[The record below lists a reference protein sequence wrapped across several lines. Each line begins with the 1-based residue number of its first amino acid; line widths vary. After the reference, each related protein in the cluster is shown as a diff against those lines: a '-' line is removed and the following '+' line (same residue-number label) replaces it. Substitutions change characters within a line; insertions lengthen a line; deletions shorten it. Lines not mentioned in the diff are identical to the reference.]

1 MPADNDRGLSSLIPA
16 ILKSLD
22 HTVGKDIAAEVT
34 SANGKALIDM
44 VCRLARRCVAELE
57 QHQVLYDVFAY
68 YGSSY
73 SPAFS
78 DGARLSFWTEFTRR
92 LFERTNV
99 RGSRA
104 IDYAEHAQAI
114 REIMGPNCFAL
125 FDDSLQTLRA
135 LRKAG
140 FRLGVISD
148 WQRGLTHFCEELGI
162 RTFLDVVVTSGEEGF
177 QKPDPRLFDIAR
189 ERMRISS
196 CEILHVGDLAV
207 DVEGARAAGFSVLL
221 LVRSGESAAGV
232 VPAIRNLSQVLS
244 HAQATPG

>member
-1 MPADNDRGLSSLIPA
+1 MPFKAVTFDFYNTLVYHRRGIGRGKQYQNYLSAVGLSFDPW
-16 ILKSLD
+16 
-22 HTVGKDIAAEVT
+22 
-34 SANGKALIDM
+34 
-44 VCRLARRCVAELE
+44 

-148 WQRGLTHFCEELGI
+148 WQRGLAHFCEELGI

-196 CEILHVGDLAV
+196 CEILYVGDLAV

-232 VPAIRNLSQVLS
+232 VPVIRNLSQVLS

>member
-1 MPADNDRGLSSLIPA
+1 MAFKAVTFDFYNTLVYHRRGIGRGKQYQNYLSAVGLSFDPW
-16 ILKSLD
+16 
-22 HTVGKDIAAEVT
+22 
-34 SANGKALIDM
+34 
-44 VCRLARRCVAELE
+44 
-57 QHQVLYDVFAY
+57 QHQVLYDVFDY

-99 RGSRA
+99 RGSRS
-104 IDYAEHAQAI
+104 IDHAEHAQAI

-162 RTFLDVVVTSGEEGF
+162 RTFLDVIVTSGEEGF

-189 ERMRISS
+189 ERMGISS
-196 CEILHVGDLAV
+196 SEILHVGDLAV
-207 DVEGARAAGFSVLL
+207 DVEGARAAGYSVLL
-221 LVRSGESAAGV
+221 LVRSGESAAGA
-232 VPAIRNLSQVLS
+232 VPVIRNLDEVLS

>member
-1 MPADNDRGLSSLIPA
+1 MPFKAVTFDFYNTLVYHRRGIGRGKQYQNYLSAVGLSFDPW
-16 ILKSLD
+16 
-22 HTVGKDIAAEVT
+22 
-34 SANGKALIDM
+34 
-44 VCRLARRCVAELE
+44 
-57 QHQVLYDVFAY
+57 QHQVLDDVFDY

-78 DGARLSFWTEFTRR
+78 DAARLSFWTEFTRR

-104 IDYAEHAQAI
+104 IDHAEHAQPI

-135 LRKAG
+135 LHKAG

-148 WQRGLTHFCEELGI
+148 WQRGLAHFCEELGI

-189 ERMRISS
+189 ERMGISS
-196 CEILHVGDLAV
+196 GEILHVGDHAA
-207 DVEGARAAGFSVLL
+207 DVEGARAAGFSALL
-221 LVRSGESAAGV
+221 LVRSRESEAERVPVIKNLGE
-232 VPAIRNLSQVLS
+232 VLS
-244 HAQATPG
+244 HAQATLA